1 MTRKMLIIFSLIGLV
16 VSVWLWAR
24 SYGTVYINTFGHN
37 SSGHKTLMLYRGKVS
52 FIKSGPAPAGVMPGP
67 SPVIWTIR
75 APMWPIAALFAVAL
89 PGIELAHRLRRHRRR
104 KMGLCI
110 KCGYDLRGSEDRCP
124 ECGTPFDEAATGPQR
139 FIWVRRTGSAVAW
152 GKGAAASSFAVLV
165 AGMSYVLDG
174 LARRVLEGDLISFVS
189 AKTSLAENAAI
200 SVIIALIV
208 CLSYVCARSLY
219 ACIAYRRIPSP
230 TNADTPLLESLAG
243 KNSTPQGKAKAALRL
258 SGHWTRRGVR

>member
-1 MTRKMLIIFSLIGLV
+1 MTRKMLMIFSLIGLV

-75 APMWPIAALFAVAL
+75 APMWPIAVLFAVAL

-104 KMGLCI
+104 KMGQCI

-139 FIWVRRTGSAVAW
+139 FIWVRRTGSAAAW
-152 GKGAAASSFAVLV
+152 GKGAGVSSFAVLV
-165 AGMSYVLDG
+165 AGMSYVFDG
-174 LARRVLEGDLISFVS
+174 QARRDLEGDLISFVS

-200 SVIIALIV
+200 PVIIALIV
-208 CLSYVCARSLY
+208 TLSFACSRLLY
-219 ACIAYRRIPSP
+219 ARIAFRRVPDLR
-230 TNADTPLLESLAG
+230 NADSPLVESPAG
-243 KNSTPQGKAKAALRL
+243 KKNTPQRKGKTAFGL
-258 SGHWTRRGVR
+258 SRHWARRSVR